1 MNSFFFLSHS
11 LGLIEIQFIE
21 AYGNDIDTREP
32 TTKIMNKRNINSVQA
47 HTVQQFIHKIVIL
60 YFIYEKQRI
69 NIRFSRIDFYFIFYI
84 YTLHIYGVI
93 TWIIIE
99 WWFDLYYLWFRVTSE
114 YLNMIWVIRFYTR
127 TNYYIRLWIINSLQS
142 YFVFLFILIY
152 SVARAHSNTPKIL
165 HSMKIIQFK
174 WYVDESPRK
183 KKYRSN

>member
-1 MNSFFFLSHS
+1 MKATASELMNSFFFLSHS

-93 TWIIIE
+93 T
-99 WWFDLYYLWFRVTSE
+99 
-114 YLNMIWVIRFYTR
+114 
-127 TNYYIRLWIINSLQS
+127 
-142 YFVFLFILIY
+142 
-152 SVARAHSNTPKIL
+152 
-165 HSMKIIQFK
+165 
-174 WYVDESPRK
+174 
-183 KKYRSN
+183 